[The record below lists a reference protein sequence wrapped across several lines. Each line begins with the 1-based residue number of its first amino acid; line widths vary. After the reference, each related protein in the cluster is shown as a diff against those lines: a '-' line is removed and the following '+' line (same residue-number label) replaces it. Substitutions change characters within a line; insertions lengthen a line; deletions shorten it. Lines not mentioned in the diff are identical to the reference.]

1 MSKAHTA
8 IVSRSARFWFR
19 VFAVLTYGFLYF
31 PIVVLVVFSFSESK
45 LLVFP
50 IVSFSF
56 KWYGALVSNTD
67 LLHSLQNSFI
77 VAGSVVPLTLL
88 VGTPLA
94 FALDRFEF
102 LGKNLLERGILIPL
116 IIPGLITGLSI
127 LLLLTEL
134 EIRLSLI
141 TVIIGHSI
149 WCMPIVVTQVYA
161 RLRRLD
167 QTIEEASMDLGANR
181 WQTFFRVTLPNIRTS
196 LIGSALLVF
205 TLSFDEVPVTFLLTG
220 TENTLPM
227 HIWSMLREG
236 VTPEINAIA
245 TITVAVSIAMI
256 AIGLRLLNRDENIR
270 GQTPDKGE

>member
-1 MSKAHTA
+1 M
-8 IVSRSARFWFR
+8 ISRRTQFWFR
-19 VFAVLTYGFLYF
+19 IFAILTYGFLYF
-31 PIVVLVVFSFSESK
+31 PIVVLVIFSFSDSK

-50 IVSFSF
+50 IDTFSF
-56 KWYGALVSNTD
+56 KWYGVLFSDSD
-67 LLHSLQNSFI
+67 LLHSIQNSFI

-94 FALDRFEF
+94 FAFDRFEF

-134 EIRLSLI
+134 DIRLSLI

-149 WCMPIVVTQVYA
+149 WCLPIVVTQVYA
-161 RLRRLD
+161 RLRRFD
-167 QTIEEASMDLGANR
+167 RTIEEASMDLGANR
-181 WQTFFRVTLPNIRTS
+181 VQTFLRVTLPSIRTS
-196 LIGSALLVF
+196 IIGSALLVF

-256 AIGLRLLNRDENIR
+256 AFGVRMLTRDSDASR
-270 GQTPDKGE
+270 AATKK